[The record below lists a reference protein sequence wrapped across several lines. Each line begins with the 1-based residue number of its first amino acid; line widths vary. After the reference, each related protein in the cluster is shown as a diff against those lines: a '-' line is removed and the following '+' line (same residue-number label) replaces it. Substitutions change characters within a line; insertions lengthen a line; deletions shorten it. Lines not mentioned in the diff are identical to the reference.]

1 MEESVDSIVQALMK
15 KTVSSEGERG
25 KRGGGRGGGGGKR
38 GHTDPRVTMEMRHKQ
53 VYTVIHES

>member
-25 KRGGGRGGGGGKR
+25 RRGGGGGKR